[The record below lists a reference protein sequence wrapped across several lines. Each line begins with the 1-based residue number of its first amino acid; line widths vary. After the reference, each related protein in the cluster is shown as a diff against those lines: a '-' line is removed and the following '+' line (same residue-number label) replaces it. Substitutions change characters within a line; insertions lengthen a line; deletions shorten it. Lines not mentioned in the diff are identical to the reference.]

1 MIVAIEP
8 TWTGTIHAPGNTTLL
23 DIAKLAFPGETLAIH
38 AEAGHVKEV
47 KSLLKAAASP
57 TVQFH
62 TIELSDAFR
71 HRPHIVSLRRLF
83 REFQTI
89 RKALSDVPPDEDCV
103 LILLS
108 VTSTSMV
115 AANLLARL
123 RPGRTFIQ
131 AQLHGNLNELTDWRH
146 GDPVRRA
153 LDLKSVLSRRH
164 RRMRY
169 LVLEEFIRTRLAALS
184 PATGDTTD
192 VLPHPLALQGHVEA
206 ERPLDQP
213 LRLGLVGL
221 GSEEK
226 GMSVFLRIAQQ
237 LKAELGDRIRFHHV
251 GTFVPGTDPAL
262 YALLEEP
269 PAEKQLTR
277 QEFLARINRLH
288 YVVFPFKQNYYGLSA
303 SGTFM
308 DSVAAL
314 KPVIATRI
322 PLTEQ
327 FFREFGPIGHLCDGE
342 AEMVSTI
349 RNIALKPDAET
360 YRAQAETMRRGRAAR
375 SLEALAPGY
384 RDIIRKALPGFAPA
398 KDNQPL

>member
-23 DIAKLAFPGETLAIH
+23 DIAKLAFPGQKLAIH
-38 AEAGHVKEV
+38 AEAGHVQEV

-57 TVQFH
+57 TVRFH
-62 TIELSDAFR
+62 TIELTPGFR
-71 HRPHIVSLRRLF
+71 HKPHIVSFSRLF
-83 REFQTI
+83 NEFRII
-89 RKALSDVPPDEDCV
+89 RKALAEVPAREDCL

-108 VTSTSMV
+108 ATSTSVV
-115 AANLLARL
+115 AANLAARL
-123 RPGRTFIQ
+123 RRGRTFIQ
-131 AQLHGNLNELTDWRH
+131 TQLHGNLNELAAWRH

-153 LDLKSVLSRRH
+153 LDLKSVLSRH
-164 RRMRY
+164 YTRMRY
-169 LVLEEFIRTRLAALS
+169 LVLEEFIRTKLAQMS
-184 PATGDTTD
+184 PATAGITD
-192 VLPHPLALQGHVEA
+192 ALPHPLALQGHVEA
-206 ERPLDQP
+206 EQTLEPP

-226 GMSVFLRIAQQ
+226 GMGTFLRIAKQ
-237 LKAELGDRIRFHHV
+237 LKQELGDRICFHHV
-251 GTFVPGTDPAL
+251 GTFVKGTDLSL

-288 YVVFPFKQNYYGLSA
+288 YVVFPFKENYYGLSA

-327 FFREFGPIGHLCDGE
+327 FFREFGNIGHLSAGE
-342 AEMVSTI
+342 ADMISTI
-349 RNIALKPDAET
+349 RSIAQNPDAEA
-360 YRAQAETMRRGRAAR
+360 YRAQAETMRKGRAAR
-375 SLEALAPGY
+375 SLEALAPLY
-384 RDIIRKALPGFAPA
+384 RDIVHKGLPGFAP
-398 KDNQPL
+398 LG